1 MAIAAKTAR
10 LLPVVPICNTSAWA
24 HGSPAAGG
32 QFQHW
37 APLLRMIPQGV
48 RLVSVRS
55 FLAEQILALPLPLT
69 TTAMAINLQQI
80 SARLTF
86 YMRIKELDKYQLSV
100 LTQTQ
105 PALVGCILQG
115 EEYSMDELLAFL
127 KQLPDLNSRWVIYGE
142 GNVFK
147 SEDQPNASSLD
158 PMLKKDRSAY
168 LAEMQTL
175 LQQLEEVEKQKQEQ
189 NHLDQLRHKIRDL
202 TRHI

>member
-1 MAIAAKTAR
+1 
-10 LLPVVPICNTSAWA
+10 
-24 HGSPAAGG
+24 
-32 QFQHW
+32 
-37 APLLRMIPQGV
+37 
-48 RLVSVRS
+48 
-55 FLAEQILALPLPLT
+55 
-69 TTAMAINLQQI
+69 MAINLQQI